1 MTNMDISTVVTSIL
15 AAFGNGR
22 DLFNRIQQK
31 KDLKRTGTDKS
42 KRNLR
47 THGSR
52 KKKRRNTNDAAV
64 PVRNEDIDDL
74 RIQVSLEKGP
84 AEIQKEYDRSV
95 QRLGERFKKG
105 DELAHGSL
113 AHTLLILNAGLMK
126 LIASCLSSDGQ
137 GYNCAGTVDRRSLL
151 SLSDSAAADAIT
163 ALDELRQ
170 RLISASTTA
179 PKSAMLPAGQRG
191 GQRTRSLSRQ
201 RSKTE
206 SKKNGKAEDK
216 RRPQSATRRPT
227 ATTTQAKKN
236 ITGSSP
242 KPPSNMASSNQAF
255 RGMWIRSRKGSSI
268 SLATTA
274 VTSQHPAQQAPKKL
288 PNMMKQCD
296 MEHNQGHPAFA
307 HLQQYGRSPHNEGD
321 FQFNR
326 RDHLGQQQPS
336 SIRTTVLNN
345 DNRRPAAAAPYIPRV
360 LRKDMPPL
368 SPLVPLS
375 QNLQPPRGR
384 TGAGGGPAVASSTSV
399 SSSSTKLGEVPH
411 RGRFAHSTPLN
422 APPTSSQAQNPRP
435 TGPVVEVG
443 YQRPRVAFHAGLEY
457 WRRLAAEAN
466 EREHVNAR
474 RGVGA
479 RK

>member
-1 MTNMDISTVVTSIL
+1 MDISTVVTSIL

-31 KDLKRTGTDKS
+31 KNLKRTGTEKS

-64 PVRNEDIDDL
+64 PIRSEDIDDL
-74 RIQVSLEKGP
+74 RIQASLERGP
-84 AEIQKEYDRSV
+84 AEIKKEYDQSV

-137 GYNCAGTVDRRSLL
+137 GYNFAGTVDRRSLL

-170 RLISASTTA
+170 RLISASTQA
-179 PKSAMLPAGQRG
+179 PKSAMVPVGQKGR
-191 GQRTRSLSRQ
+191 QRSRSLSRQ
-201 RSKTE
+201 RAGKSSKTE
-206 SKKNGKAEDK
+206 DK
-216 RRPQSATRRPT
+216 SRPQSATRRPT
-227 ATTTQAKKN
+227 TTTTQFKKN
-236 ITGSSP
+236 IAGSPP
-242 KPPSNMASSNQAF
+242 KPASNMASSNQAF

-268 SLATTA
+268 SLATTV

-307 HLQQYGRSPHNEGD
+307 HLQQYRRSPNNEGNL
-321 FQFNR
+321 QCSGRNNQ
-326 RDHLGQQQPS
+326 GQQQSS
-336 SIRTTVLNN
+336 SIRTTVIST
-345 DNRRPAAAAPYIPRV
+345 DNRRTAAAAAPSLSRV

-384 TGAGGGPAVASSTSV
+384 AGAGGGPAVPSSTSV
-399 SSSSTKLGEVPH
+399 SSGSTKLGEIPN
-411 RGRFAHSTPLN
+411 RGRFAHPTSLHPPP
-422 APPTSSQAQNPRP
+422 PPTSSQAQNPRP
-435 TGPVVEVG
+435 MGPVVEVG

-457 WRRLAAEAN
+457 WKRLAAEAN
-466 EREHVNAR
+466 EREGVSAR
-474 RGVGA
+474 RGVGG
-479 RK
+479 RN

>member
-1 MTNMDISTVVTSIL
+1 MDISTVVTSIL

-22 DLFNRIQQK
+22 DLFNRVQQK

-64 PVRNEDIDDL
+64 PVRSEDIDDL
-74 RIQVSLEKGP
+74 RIQASLERGP
-84 AEIQKEYDRSV
+84 AEIKREYDQSV

-170 RLISASTTA
+170 RLISASTPA
-179 PKSAMLPAGQRG
+179 PKSAMIPAGQKER
-191 GQRTRSLSRQ
+191 QRSRSLSRQ
-201 RSKTE
+201 RSGK
-206 SKKNGKAEDK
+206 SSKAEDK
-216 RRPQSATRRPT
+216 CRPQSAARRPT
-227 ATTTQAKKN
+227 TTTTQVKKN
-236 ITGSSP
+236 VAGSP
-242 KPPSNMASSNQAF
+242 LKPASNIASSNQAF

-288 PNMMKQCD
+288 PNMIKQCD

-307 HLQQYGRSPHNEGD
+307 HLQQHRRSPNNEGD
-321 FQFNR
+321 FQFSG
-326 RDHLGQQQPS
+326 RDHRGQQLPS
-336 SIRTTVLNN
+336 SIRTTVIST
-345 DNRRPAAAAPYIPRV
+345 DNRRTAAAAAPSISRV

-384 TGAGGGPAVASSTSV
+384 AGAGGCPAVASSTSV
-399 SSSSTKLGEVPH
+399 SSGSTKLGEIPN
-411 RGRFAHSTPLN
+411 RGRFSHSTSLQ
-422 APPTSSQAQNPRP
+422 PTSSQARNSGP

-443 YQRPRVAFHAGLEY
+443 YQRPSVAFHAGLEY

-466 EREHVNAR
+466 EREGVNAR
-474 RGVGA
+474 RGVGGKKVGGA
-479 RK
+479 FF

>member
-1 MTNMDISTVVTSIL
+1 MDISTVVTSIL

-52 KKKRRNTNDAAV
+52 KKRRRNTNDAAV
-64 PVRNEDIDDL
+64 PVRSEDIDDL
-74 RIQVSLEKGP
+74 RIQASLERGP
-84 AEIQKEYDRSV
+84 TEIKKEYDQSV

-170 RLISASTTA
+170 RLISASTPA
-179 PKSAMLPAGQRG
+179 PKSAMIPVGQKGR
-191 GQRTRSLSRQ
+191 QRSRSLSRQ
-201 RSKTE
+201 RSGK
-206 SKKNGKAEDK
+206 SSKAEDK
-216 RRPQSATRRPT
+216 CRPQSATRRPT
-227 ATTTQAKKN
+227 TTTTQAKKN
-236 ITGSSP
+236 IAGSSP
-242 KPPSNMASSNQAF
+242 KPASNMPSSNQAF

-307 HLQQYGRSPHNEGD
+307 HLQQYGRSPNSERD
-321 FQFNR
+321 FQFSGRDNR
-326 RDHLGQQQPS
+326 GQQQPS
-336 SIRTTVLNN
+336 SIRTTVLST
-345 DNRRPAAAAPYIPRV
+345 DNRRTAAAAAAPSISRV

-384 TGAGGGPAVASSTSV
+384 AGAGGGPAVASSTSV
-399 SSSSTKLGEVPH
+399 SSGSTKLGEIPN
-411 RGRFAHSTPLN
+411 RGRFAHATSLHP
-422 APPTSSQAQNPRP
+422 PPTSSQAQNSRP
-435 TGPVVEVG
+435 TRPVVEVG

-466 EREHVNAR
+466 EREGVHAR
-474 RGVGA
+474 RGVGG